1 MAESAALSAAGAEQ
15 PVLMMVGDVDLA
27 TEPEWRRRGQE
38 LLEAYPDMADVLVDL
53 SQVSFL
59 DSRGMAVLVDLHAT
73 ALQRG
78 GKLTL
83 LGVPNRVLKALH
95 VAGLDQVF
103 QVQSA

>member
-1 MAESAALSAAGAEQ
+1 
-15 PVLMMVGDVDLA
+15 MVGDVDIA
-27 TEPEWRRRGQE
+27 SEPEWRRRGQE
-38 LLEAYPDMADVLVDL
+38 LLEAYPDLPDVVVDL

-83 LGVPNRVLKALH
+83 LGVPRRVSRALH

-103 QVQSA
+103 QVESA